1 MQMVATLGA
10 FRLKSA
16 EFEVKFTM
24 RHSISGSSTESDTM
38 EMEIHSEVLVSDI
51 VNDPLCSS

>member
-1 MQMVATLGA
+1 MVAILGA

-24 RHSISGSSTESDTM
+24 RHSIPGSSIESDRM
-38 EMEIHSEVLVSDI
+38 EMNMHSEVLASDI
-51 VNDPLCSS
+51 VNDPLCST